1 MYVPWLIREMGFL
14 PTSSLSQEIRNSKN
28 DINYY
33 ERYLLPGRRRDFRL
47 RATALQQ
54 LSNPRLCLSHATLK
68 VAHDTACRARLLFN
82 PRLCLS
88 HATLKVAHDTACRAR
103 LLFNPRLC
111 LSHATHEVARDTAC
125 RARLLCN
132 PRLCLSC
139 ATALQPQTL
148 LIARDCSATPDS
160 ACRARHPKSSATQN
174 VAHDKTPQRMTPN
187 AAGGSVETPSN
198 SNPLIGSRVLPLT

>member
-88 HATLKVAHDTACRAR
+88 RATALQPQTLLVACDTQSRPRHCMSRATALQPQTLLVARDCSATPDSACRAR

-111 LSHATHEVARDTAC
+111 LSRATALQLQTLLVARDTQSH
-125 RARLLCN
+125 
-132 PRLCLSC
+132 PRHKTSLTTKPL
-139 ATALQPQTL
+139 
-148 LIARDCSATPDS
+148 
-160 ACRARHPKSSATQN
+160 N
-174 VAHDKTPQRMTPN
+174 V
-187 AAGGSVETPSN
+187 
-198 SNPLIGSRVLPLT
+198 

>member
-54 LSNPRLCLSHATLK
+54 
-68 VAHDTACRARLLFN
+68 LFN

>member
-54 LSNPRLCLSHATLK
+54 
-68 VAHDTACRARLLFN
+68 
-82 PRLCLS
+82 
-88 HATLKVAHDTACRAR
+88 
-103 LLFNPRLC
+103 LFNPRLC

>member
-54 LSNPRLCLSHATLK
+54 LS
-68 VAHDTACRARLLFN
+68 N

>member
-88 HATLKVAHDTACRAR
+88 R
-103 LLFNPRLC
+103 
-111 LSHATHEVARDTAC
+111 
-125 RARLLCN
+125 
-132 PRLCLSC
+132 

-148 LIARDCSATPDS
+148 LVVRDCSSTPDS
-160 ACRARHPKSSATQN
+160 AYRARLLCNSRLCLSRATPKVIRDTKRRSRQN
-174 VAHDKTPQRMTPN
+174 
-187 AAGGSVETPSN
+187 PSTYDAECCW
-198 SNPLIGSRVLPLT
+198 RFC